1 MAGLD
6 PALHAGEALRMTVL
20 ERQVHWPRTDY
31 SKVPFWL
38 YHDAALYELEQE
50 RIFRGPTWSFLGLEA
65 EIPNVGDWRSSWIG
79 DTPVVFNRD
88 RKGEVR
94 AFVNRCV
101 HRGAAVCRGERGNSK
116 VHTCIYHRW
125 SYDLEGNLV
134 GVPFRHGVGGK
145 GGLDPSFDLKRN
157 GLRKLRVESLNGVVF
172 ASFSDEAPALEAYLG
187 PMIAAHVRRMFP
199 RPVRILGYQ
208 RQLIRGNWKLYLE
221 NLRDTYHA
229 SLLHEFMVTFGI
241 DRATQKG
248 GVKMDDRHR
257 HNFTYAHAGSD
268 SDDEAV
274 KQYGQHQLKADALKL
289 QDPRLLKF
297 TPELGDDLGL
307 AIPSVFPNAAF
318 QQISNSLAARQV
330 RTRGVDA
337 FELFWIF
344 YGFAADDEAMTQHRL
359 RQSNLVGPAGYVSM
373 EDGEAIE
380 LAHRSTVAEPEAATV
395 IEMGGRGA
403 IHDCDY
409 RVTDI
414 PLRGF
419 WSYWA
424 ELMGYEPPGA
434 VR

>member
-1 MAGLD
+1 
-6 PALHAGEALRMTVL
+6 MTIL
-20 ERQVHWPRTDY
+20 ERQIHWPRDDY

-50 RIFRGPTWSFLGLEA
+50 RIFRGPTWSLIGLEA
-65 EIPNVGDWRSSWIG
+65 EIPNPGDWRTSWIG

-101 HRGAAVCRGERGNSK
+101 HRGAAVCRGERGNAK

-125 SYDLEGNLV
+125 SYDLEGNLQ
-134 GVPFRHGVGGK
+134 GVPFRNGIGGK
-145 GGLDPSFDLKRN
+145 GGLEKSFDFKQN
-157 GLRKLRVESLNGVVF
+157 GLRKLRVESLNGAVF
-172 ASFSDEAPALEAYLG
+172 ASFSDAAPALEAYLG
-187 PMIAAHVRRMFP
+187 PMIAAQVRRMFP

-248 GVKMDDRHR
+248 GVAMDDRHR
-257 HNFTYAHAGSD
+257 HNFTYAHAASD
-268 SDDEAV
+268 SDEEAV
-274 KQYGQHQLKADALKL
+274 KQYGRHQLKADALKL

-297 TPELGDDLGL
+297 APELGDDLGL
-307 AIPSVFPNAAF
+307 AVPSVFPNAAF

-330 RTRGVDA
+330 RTRGVDE
-337 FELFWIF
+337 FELYWTF
-344 YGFAADDEAMTQHRL
+344 YGFADDDEAMTAHRL

-380 LAHRSTVAEPEAATV
+380 LAHRHTVAEAEATTV

-424 ELMGYEPPGA
+424 ELMGHEPPGA

>member
-1 MAGLD
+1 MRG
-6 PALHAGEALRMTVL
+6 R
-20 ERQVHWPRTDY
+20 ERQVHWPRDDY
-31 SKVPFWL
+31 SKVPYWL
-38 YHDAALYELEQE
+38 YHDPAIYEREQE
-50 RIFRGPTWSFLGLEA
+50 RIFRGPTWSLIGLEA
-65 EIPNVGDWRSSWIG
+65 EIPNPGDWRASWIG
-79 DTPVVFNRD
+79 DAPVVFNRD
-88 RKGEVR
+88 RQGAVR

-101 HRGAAVCRGERGNSK
+101 HRGAAVCRGERGNAK
-116 VHTCIYHRW
+116 VHTCIYHLW

-145 GGLDPSFDLKRN
+145 GGLDPAFDFKEN
-157 GLRKLRVESLNGVVF
+157 GLRKLRVESLAGAVF
-172 ASFSDEAPALEAYLG
+172 ATFSDQAPPLAEYLG
-187 PMIAAHVRRMFP
+187 PMIERQIRRFFP
-199 RPVRILGYQ
+199 KPIRILGYQ
-208 RQLIRGNWKLYLE
+208 RQLVRGNWKLYLE

-248 GVKMDDRHR
+248 GVMMDARHR

-268 SDDEAV
+268 SDEEAV
-274 KQYGQHQLKADALKL
+274 KQYGQNQLKADALRL

-318 QQISNSLAARQV
+318 QQISNSLAVRQV
-330 RTRGVDA
+330 RPRGVDA
-337 FELFWIF
+337 FELFWIH
-344 YGFAADDEAMTQHRL
+344 YGFADDDEEMTQRRL
-359 RQSNLVGPAGYVSM
+359 RQSNLVGPAGFVSM

-380 LAHRSTVAEPEAATV
+380 IAHRASAAEPEACTV
-395 IEMGGRGA
+395 IEMGGRGP
-403 IHDCDY
+403 IRDCDY

-424 ELMGYEPPGA
+424 ELMGFERPGA

>member
-1 MAGLD
+1 M
-6 PALHAGEALRMTVL
+6 PAL
-20 ERQVHWPRTDY
+20 ERQVHWPRADY

-38 YHDAALYELEQE
+38 YHDAAIYEREQE

-65 EIPNVGDWRSSWIG
+65 EIPKPGDWRTTWVG
-79 DTPVVFNRD
+79 DGPVVFNRD

-101 HRGAAVCRGERGNSK
+101 HRGAAVCRGERGNGAK

-125 SYDLEGNLV
+125 SYDLEGNLQ
-134 GVPFRHGVGGK
+134 GIPFRNGIGGK
-145 GGLDPSFDLKRN
+145 GGLDKSFDLKAN
-157 GLRKLRVESLNGVVF
+157 GLAKLRAASLNGVIF
-172 ASFSDEAPALEAYLG
+172 GTFSDAAPPLEDYLG
-187 PMIAAHVRRMFP
+187 PMIAGQIRRAFSKP
-199 RPVRILGYQ
+199 IRILGYQ
-208 RQLIRGNWKLYLE
+208 RQAIRGNWKLYLE

-248 GVKMDDRHR
+248 GVKMDARHR

-274 KQYGQHQLKADALKL
+274 KQYGQHQLKADALRL
-289 QDPRLLKF
+289 RDPRLLKF

-337 FELFWIF
+337 LELFWIF
-344 YGFAADDEAMTQHRL
+344 YGFADDSEEMTRHRL
-359 RQSNLVGPAGYVSM
+359 RQSNLVGPAGFVSM

-380 LAHRSTVAEPEAATV
+380 LAHRSTVAEPEATSV
-395 IEMGGRGA
+395 IEMGGRVP

-424 ELMGYEPPGA
+424 ELMGFEPPGA

>member
-1 MAGLD
+1 MS
-6 PALHAGEALRMTVL
+6 VL
-20 ERQVHWPRTDY
+20 ERQVHWPRNDY

-50 RIFRGPTWSFLGLEA
+50 RIFRGPTWSLIGLEA
-65 EIPNVGDWRSSWIG
+65 EIPAPGDWRASWIG
-79 DTPVVFNRD
+79 DAPVVFNRD
-88 RKGEVR
+88 RKGAVR

-101 HRGAAVCRGERGNSK
+101 HRGAAVCRGERGNAK

-145 GGLDPSFDLKRN
+145 GGLDPGFDLKQN
-157 GLRKLRVESLNGVVF
+157 GLRKLRVESLGGAVF
-172 ASFSDEAPALEAYLG
+172 ASFSDAAPPLVEYLG
-187 PMIAAHVRRMFP
+187 PMIERQVRRFFP
-199 RPVRILGYQ
+199 KPIRILGYQ
-208 RQLIRGNWKLYLE
+208 RQLVRGNWKLYLE

-248 GVKMDDRHR
+248 GVMMDERHR

-268 SDDEAV
+268 SDEEAV
-274 KQYGQHQLKADALKL
+274 KQYGQHQLKADALRL
-289 QDPRLLKF
+289 QDARLLRF

-307 AIPSVFPNAAF
+307 AIPSVFPNCAF
-318 QQISNSLAARQV
+318 QQISNSLAVRQV
-330 RTRGVDA
+330 RPRGVDA
-337 FELFWIF
+337 FELFWTH
-344 YGFAADDEAMTQHRL
+344 YGFAADDEEMTQHRL
-359 RQSNLVGPAGYVSM
+359 RQSNLVGPAGFVSM

-380 LAHRSTVAEPEAATV
+380 IAHRASVAEPEAATV
-395 IEMGGRGA
+395 IEMGGRGP

-424 ELMGYEPPGA
+424 ELMGFEPPGA